1 MGLCPK
7 KDLKSRNQSWIDID
21 QTLKSN
27 INFVGDSATIKLSNY
42 PSLNKEEII
51 FEAKKNNYTVLD
63 ENDGYL
69 VFS

>member
-1 MGLCPK
+1 MGLSPK

-21 QTLKSN
+21 QTLQSN
-27 INFVGDSATIKLSNY
+27 INFVGDSATVKLSNY

-69 VFS
+69 AFS